1 MTKLKPYFIEMLKIY
16 CNYPGIKKNRMVSFI
31 AMRMIKESQPD
42 DYTYMDVNWIA
53 GVLKVKVSL
62 LSKRYQKE
70 FYYTIQHTIIKQKV
84 WWAVRFLVESPEMSI
99 EEIASKLDYCNGNYF
114 IKVFKKEKAISP
126 LQFRIRYRNSP
137 PEVKEE
143 IEVTDEVKQSV
154 KSFLKLYDCSM
165 YLRKLLRL
173 EAISMLS
180 RQKRS

>member
-99 EEIASKLDYCNGNYF
+99 EEIASKLDY
-114 IKVFKKEKAISP
+114 
-126 LQFRIRYRNSP
+126 
-137 PEVKEE
+137 
-143 IEVTDEVKQSV
+143 
-154 KSFLKLYDCSM
+154 
-165 YLRKLLRL
+165 
-173 EAISMLS
+173 
-180 RQKRS
+180 